1 MEETRVITIA
11 DVRETQ
17 RLIFYRGEES
27 FSHGE
32 PWTEEKD
39 RELTE
44 FARMSYSRAQI
55 SKMTGRSI
63 DAITTRATLLGVR
76 FTRDTYGGSHK
87 ASYDRPTYEKR
98 KEQEER
104 DRGFIRAL
112 AAAIYRGD
120 HLPGASN
127 VR

>member
-1 MEETRVITIA
+1 MEKTTMINIA

-17 RLIFYRGEES
+17 RLMFYRSGDS
-27 FSHGE
+27 SSHGE
-32 PWTEEKD
+32 PWTDQKD

-87 ASYDRPTYEKR
+87 ASYDRPAYEKR
-98 KEQEER
+98 KEQERR
-104 DRGFIRAL
+104 DRDFIRAL
-112 AAAIYRGD
+112 AVAMYRGD

-127 VR
+127 VG